1 VSSSYGKNI
10 KGLTFAILRKLLTST
25 GEFFGM
31 RGFFDR
37 FRDKILNVWSFLMKN
52 MKSLSI
58 FSLF

>member
-10 KGLTFAILRKLLTST
+10 KGLTFSILRKVLTSR
-25 GEFFGM
+25 GVFLWMG
-31 RGFFDR
+31 GFFER

-52 MKSLSI
+52 MKSLSN